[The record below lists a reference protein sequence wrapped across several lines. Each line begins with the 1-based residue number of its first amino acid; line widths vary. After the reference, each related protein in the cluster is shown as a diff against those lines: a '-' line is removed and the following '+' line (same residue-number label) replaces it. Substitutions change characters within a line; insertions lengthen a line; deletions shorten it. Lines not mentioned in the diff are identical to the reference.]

1 MREATNLSWLHTPL
15 VSAAHGLQQEG
26 QELRATLWHVVNSR
40 LPVLCGRSQKPS
52 PQKPIYSVRKKLNSF
67 FRRALVLAECS
78 S

>member
-40 LPVLCGRSQKPS
+40 PPVLCGRSQKPF
-52 PQKPIYSVRKKLNSF
+52 PHKPIYSVRKKLSPF